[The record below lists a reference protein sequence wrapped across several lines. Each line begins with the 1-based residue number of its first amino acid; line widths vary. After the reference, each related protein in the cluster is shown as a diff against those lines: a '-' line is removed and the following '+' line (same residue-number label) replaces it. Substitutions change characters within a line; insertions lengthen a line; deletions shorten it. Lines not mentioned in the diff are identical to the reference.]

1 MDLTSK
7 STIKKILKKHKVR
20 PSKQL
25 GQYFLISKKVRELI
39 IQTANLTREDTVIE
53 IGPGIGTLTEKL
65 AKIAGKVIAV
75 EKDKRMCQILKETLK
90 DYKNIEIVNQ
100 DILTYKIKNLKTY
113 KLVANLPYYITS
125 PVIRKFLEI
134 KFPPKEMALL
144 VQKEVAQRICA
155 KPRHTSPRPRENCE
169 TRRGKHGRGK
179 PGRMSILAV
188 AVQFYSKPE
197 IVKIVLKKAFWPVP
211 KVDSAILKI
220 TQIHV
225 NAKADSRKFF
235 KVVKAGFSSPRKQL
249 INNLAKGLNL
259 DKEKIRE
266 IFKEIKIG
274 PNVRAQELSIKD
286 WMKILEVISRK

>member
-7 STIKKILKKHKVR
+7 STIKKILKKHNMR
-20 PSKQL
+20 PSKRL
-25 GQYFLISKKVRELI
+25 GQYFLIDKEVLGKIVESASLAKK
-39 IQTANLTREDTVIE
+39 ATVIE
-53 IGPGIGTLTEKL
+53 IGPGIGTLTERL
-65 AKIAGKVIAV
+65 AKIAGKVIGV

-113 KLVANLPYYITS
+113 KLVGNLPYYITS
-125 PVIRKFLEI
+125 PVIRKFLES
-134 KFPPKEMALL
+134 KFPPKEMVLL

-155 KPRHTSPRPRENCE
+155 KPRHTL
-169 TRRGKHGRGK
+169 HGRGK

-197 IVKIVLKKAFWPVP
+197 IVKIVLKRVFWPVP
-211 KVDSAILKI
+211 KVDSAIIKI
-220 TQIHV
+220 TPSQILSKQ
-225 NAKADSRKFF
+225 NLGGQANTDKFF
-235 KVVKAGFSSPRKQL
+235 RVVKAGFSSPRKQL
-249 INNLAKGLNL
+249 ANNLSNQLNL
-259 DKEKIRE
+259 NKEKIRE

-286 WMKILEVISRK
+286 WMKILEAISKK